1 MLVPASILR
10 RARVLAPVVLVILLL
25 LAFFSDWSHNPYV
38 PAAINGHGVLH
49 DAGHAGS
56 KQAVSLQRCSSIPRL
71 IHQNYFFPQPASST
85 AGGEATELEVEVTT
99 PRYKARTHTSSW
111 QATPFVYNFYS
122 LESAR
127 DLLPQLASKLPKSSK
142 YTVDDYIRAW
152 ESLPLGMLR
161 ADFWRYLVLYLYGGI
176 YADLDVKLVT
186 DLPWSVLCDEGSR
199 GVGKAVDTMADNTEI
214 PGPDV
219 DKSNPGKSALAKS
232 IPGSGTSRIQD
243 RRSIVAAIKQKFTS
257 VEPLGLVV
265 GIEGDNTVGG
275 LVRGLQIVQWYDK
288 PLFWLRPDNITE
300 H

>member
-10 RARVLAPVVLVILLL
+10 RGRILAPVVLVILLFL
-25 LAFFSDWSHNPYV
+25 SIFSGWHHHSYV
-38 PAAINGHGVLH
+38 PAAINGHGVLL
-49 DAGHAGS
+49 DAGVAVS
-56 KQAVSLQRCSSIPRL
+56 KQAASLQKCSNIPPL
-71 IHQNYFFPQPASST
+71 IHQNYFFPQPASS
-85 AGGEATELEVEVTT
+85 ANDGEAKELDVEVAS
-99 PRYKARTHTSSW
+99 PRYKAKTHSSSW

-127 DLLPQLASKLPKSSK
+127 NLLPQLASKLPKSSK
-142 YTVDDYIRAW
+142 YSVDDYVRTW

-186 DLPWSVLCDEGSR
+186 DLPWAVLCDEASKR
-199 GVGKAVDTMADNTEI
+199 LGKTVDAIASETEN

-219 DKSNPGKSALAKS
+219 DKSDPGKSALAKS

-243 RRSIVAAIKQKFTS
+243 RRSIVAAIKEKFTS
-257 VEPLGLVV
+257 VETLGLVV

-275 LVRGLQIVQWYDK
+275 LARGLQIVQWYANT
-288 PLFWLRPDNITE
+288 L
-300 H
+300 